1 MLSTYKLGRTGY
13 SSLRQELKSRVELPP
28 HYRLM
33 QHKDTIMPNIGSL
46 DPLLGVSISV
56 KESVQLHFQRLI
68 QQLGLQPGK
77 YTMTVKEGLNGS
89 GKHSVFDQKGN
100 VQTHN
105 MIMWM
110 WVALEIYKDVPV
122 VNADPSLPVQVQV
135 PMGVTKSGM
144 NHLQAVLMQL
154 DRYSWY

>member
-33 QHKDTIMPNIGSL
+33 QHKDTIMPKIGSL
-46 DPLLGVSISV
+46 DPLPGVSISV

-110 WVALEIYKDVPV
+110 WVALEIYKDVP
-122 VNADPSLPVQVQV
+122 
-135 PMGVTKSGM
+135 
-144 NHLQAVLMQL
+144 
-154 DRYSWY
+154 